1 MLLQKRSHETVENT
15 IKIKNNN
22 ETIDKTVNGYKPSYS
37 DIVTGKM
44 ENNAE
49 NSIKLNVE
57 WIWTSNNCAKEEK
70 DKMQRILWMFEKKR
84 LSLLNWN
91 NPRG

>member
-1 MLLQKRSHETVENT
+1 MIADYYTKPLQGNLFKKLRNYIMGITIMPIEERIENN

-57 WIWTSNNCAKEEK
+57 
-70 DKMQRILWMFEKKR
+70 
-84 LSLLNWN
+84 
-91 NPRG
+91 